1 MNQNPI
7 EELRRMETPVTEE
20 GWTSI
25 VNDRRYA
32 RKFGHKGGLSPKG
45 RAALIAGAAA
55 VLITVPILVK
65 TLTHSEKE
73 TAQANV
79 PTTETVTIPSTTETV
94 ETTHTKT
101 VVATTAGAAKAERGT
116 ITAVTAARASD
127 VPAATPASSHADAP
141 DVAIT
146 QPNIKSSASD
156 AKVSF
161 DKTTPTSPIVTVN
174 TKQQVDNPSVTKQ
187 KANVSTPVQED
198 VNDDIVMRS
207 AEEEPVAETEQ
218 FFIPSAFTPN
228 GDGLNDLFVVKANFV
243 PRSFELTVL
252 NRAGEPMFQTRDI
265 NIGWDG
271 HFHGKLL
278 PQGVYVC
285 IIKYKDS
292 EGKEHKQQGQVLL
305 IP

>member
-25 VNDRRYA
+25 VNDCRYA
-32 RKFGHKGGLSPKG
+32 RKFGHKSGLSPKG

-73 TAQANV
+73 TAQADI
-79 PTTETVTIPSTTETV
+79 PATETVATPSTTENA
-94 ETTHTKT
+94 ETTHAKT
-101 VVATTAGAAKAERGT
+101 VVATTGGAAKAEGST
-116 ITAVTAARASD
+116 IAAVTAARTPD
-127 VPAATPASSHADAP
+127 IPATTPASPHT
-141 DVAIT
+141 DVPSVTNT
-146 QPNIKSSASD
+146 QPGTKAVTPDIKVTPDRTVPASPM
-156 AKVSF
+156 VS
-161 DKTTPTSPIVTVN
+161 VN
-174 TKQQVDNPSVTKQ
+174 TKQQTDNQSVAKPNTT
-187 KANVSTPVQED
+187 VFTDVQED
-198 VNDDIVMRS
+198 VNNDIVIRS

-228 GDGLNDLFVVKANFV
+228 GDGLNDLFLVKANFE
-243 PRSFELTVL
+243 PCSFELTVL
-252 NRAGEPMFQTRDI
+252 SRGSDVLFQTRDI

-271 HFHGKLL
+271 HFRGKLL

-285 IIKYKDS
+285 IIKYKDR
-292 EGKEHKQQGQVLL
+292 EGNEHKQQGQVLL